1 VTDPTTPHREKGRG
15 LRQRLWTVGVRHRQL
30 HRRDGGGVGQVAHGR
45 GSCGQRGGVTMS
57 CYVGRPRERRE
68 WARYGEEELSRGQ
81 ELTAETQT
89 TMKTKS

>member
-1 VTDPTTPHREKGRG
+1 MEVGSVRWRMVGDHVGRG
-15 LRQRLWTVGVRHRQL
+15 
-30 HRRDGGGVGQVAHGR
+30 GGL
-45 GSCGQRGGVTMS
+45 TMS